1 MSAPNRTGAILAI
14 RPDGAAVVH
23 AAGQRI
29 EIPGGDVDETRLTA
43 VTGLTS
49 AASAAGAPIATLIV
63 EATAVRAAMIAGDG
77 FEVGDVLDAET
88 AAAIDV
94 DEDGSVHVQLHD
106 LQVDVEGEDVRV
118 AALTLVADVAAALER
133 SVAVTAT
140 EAGVVRHLQVGA
152 DGALVLQEAATTSAP
167 EEPAP
172 TPGPK
177 PRAVKAA
184 RPRRG
189 RAAPVAAPVEP
200 ITAPV
205 DETPAADA
213 ATGPEAAAVE
223 TPEPTPVEVSAVEQ
237 PEISVDA
244 EPTPTDAV
252 DAAAVDA
259 EPAAKDDVDQAV
271 EVDVDERPE
280 SAADTTTDTVR
291 TETLLEVVDVV
302 EVPAVEDR
310 DQVDDE
316 KHPVEVERETPSAAV
331 PSTTSKEL
339 VTVPSEPEAG
349 GQPSR
354 VHRLVQRVR
363 QTTTVVALVAVI
375 GVLTAAGIAG
385 VEATSHSDALARYAL
400 VSADL
405 TEIRDDV
412 RAALEEAQALGDLSA
427 QVADESTTAAL
438 ATAIERATELVE
450 GEDPGAGS
458 SWRYWT
464 KAALSEQTDA
474 VSSEITKAK
483 AIAAALEGAVRAVN
497 ASHEAWAAEQDPA
510 DLAGAIAALSSAIDA
525 ATGVLAESD
534 GRVGDN
540 AVRQTLADAIAVAT
554 TVRDTAPPADA
565 PAPERAAAAIAAR
578 DQTTALGAAQQAVT
592 TARNTWEA
600 SQSAPAAQQPAP
612 GTGNSST
619 GASTGTGAAAG
630 STNAGTATSAAS
642 GEFTVDAAAVP
653 PSADRPGVATVQ
665 VAVSGNAGD
674 SAAVLLTVA
683 GITTQIGTVS
693 GSGIVT
699 GTAEGLPTGTWPW
712 HVTVAGLQ
720 ASGTPDI
727 RVY

>member
-1 MSAPNRTGAILAI
+1 MSAPTRTGAILAI

-43 VTGLTS
+43 VTGLMTV
-49 AASAAGAPIATLIV
+49 ASAAGAPIATLIV
-63 EATAVRAAMIAGDG
+63 EAAAVRAAMIAGDG
-77 FEVGDVLDAET
+77 FQVGDVLDAET
-88 AAAIDV
+88 TAGIDV
-94 DEDGSVHVQLHD
+94 DQDGSAHVQLHD
-106 LQVDVEGEDVRV
+106 LQVDVEGEDVRA
-118 AALTLVADVAAALER
+118 AALTLVADIAAALER
-133 SVAVTAT
+133 SVEVTAT
-140 EAGVVRHLQVGA
+140 EAGAVRHLQVGV
-152 DGALVLQEAATTSAP
+152 DGVPVLQEPASAP
-167 EEPAP
+167 TAEEPTP
-172 TPGPK
+172 TPTPK
-177 PRAVKAA
+177 PRAVRAS

-189 RAAPVAAPVEP
+189 RVAPVAAPVEP
-200 ITAPV
+200 TTAPV
-205 DETPAADA
+205 DETPATDDP
-213 ATGPEAAAVE
+213 GAAAVE
-223 TPEPTPVEVSAVEQ
+223 KPAPMAGDAPTEVEQ
-237 PEISVDA
+237 PEIPVDV
-244 EPTPTDAV
+244 EPTQTDAV
-252 DAAAVDA
+252 DAAPGDETPTA
-259 EPAAKDDVDQAV
+259 EDNVDQAV
-271 EVDVDERPE
+271 EVDDEHAEDPAT
-280 SAADTTTDTVR
+280 AAAPIETV
-291 TETLLEVVDVV
+291 LEVVDVV
-302 EVPAVEDR
+302 EVPAIEDR

-316 KHPVEVERETPSAAV
+316 REAPAATSSSTP
-331 PSTTSKEL
+331 SKEL
-339 VTVPSEPEAG
+339 VTVPARSEQSE
-349 GQPSR
+349 QPSR
-354 VHRLVQRVR
+354 GRRFVQRAR

-375 GVLTAAGIAG
+375 AGLTVAGISG
-385 VEATSHSDALARYAL
+385 VEATTHSDALARYAL

-438 ATAIERATELVE
+438 ATAIERATELVG

-483 AIAAALEGAVRAVN
+483 AVAAALEGAVRAVK

-510 DLAGAIAALSSAIDA
+510 DFAGAIAALSGAIDA

-540 AVRQTLADAIAVAT
+540 AVRQALADAIAAAT
-554 TVRDTAPPADA
+554 TVRDTAPAADA

-600 SQSAPAAQQPAP
+600 SQTAPAAQQPAP
-612 GTGNSST
+612 GTGNGSAGTS
-619 GASTGTGAAAG
+619 AGTGAAAG
-630 STNAGTATSAAS
+630 STNAGTASSAAS

-665 VAVSGNAGD
+665 VAVSGNAGE
-674 SAAVLLTVA
+674 STAVLLTVA

-699 GTAEGLPTGTWPW
+699 GSAEGLPTGTWPW

>member
-1 MSAPNRTGAILAI
+1 MSATTRTGAILAI

-23 AAGQRI
+23 AGGQRI
-29 EIPGGDVDETRLTA
+29 EIAGGDVDETRLTA
-43 VTGLTS
+43 VTGLTTV
-49 AASAAGAPIATLIV
+49 ASAAGAPIATLFV
-63 EATAVRAAMIAGDG
+63 EAAAVRAAMIAGDG
-77 FEVGDVLDAET
+77 FQVGDVLDAET
-88 AAAIDV
+88 TAAIAV
-94 DEDGSVHVQLHD
+94 DQDGSAHVQLHD
-106 LQVDVEGEDVRV
+106 LQVDVEGEDVRA

-133 SVAVTAT
+133 SVDVTAT

-152 DGALVLQEAATTSAP
+152 DGALVLQEPATATTQ

-172 TPGPK
+172 APAPK

-189 RAAPVAAPVEP
+189 RVAPVAAPVEP

-205 DETPAADA
+205 DETSAADE
-213 ATGPEAAAVE
+213 ATEPEAAAVE
-223 TPEPTPVEVSAVEQ
+223 TPAPVEAPADVEQ

-244 EPTPTDAV
+244 EPTPADDA
-252 DAAAVDA
+252 DAAAA
-259 EPAAKDDVDQAV
+259 EPSAAVDVDQAV

-280 SAADTTTDTVR
+280 PATDTTTEAVPAETV
-291 TETLLEVVDVV
+291 LEVVDVV
-302 EVPAVEDR
+302 EMPAVDDG
-310 DQVDDE
+310 DQADDE
-316 KHPVEVERETPSAAV
+316 EDPVEVEVEVEAPAAAV

-339 VTVPSEPEAG
+339 VTVPAKPEASE
-349 GQPSR
+349 QPTR
-354 VHRLVQRVR
+354 MRRLMQRAR
-363 QTTTVVALVAVI
+363 QTTTVVALVAII

-385 VEATSHSDALARYAL
+385 VDATSHSDALARYAL

-427 QVADESTTAAL
+427 QVTDESTTDAL

-483 AIAAALEGAVRAVN
+483 AIAAALDGAVRAVN
-497 ASHEAWAAEQDPA
+497 ASHEAWAADQDPA
-510 DLAGAIAALSSAIDA
+510 DLTGAIAALSGAIDA
-525 ATGVLAESD
+525 ATGVLTESD

-540 AVRQTLADAIAVAT
+540 AVRQALADAIAAAT
-554 TVRDTAPPADA
+554 TVRDTAPAADA

-612 GTGNSST
+612 GTGNGSA
-619 GASTGTGAAAG
+619 GASAGNGAAAG
-630 STNAGTATSAAS
+630 SINSGTASSAAS

-665 VAVSGNAGD
+665 VAVSGNAGE
-674 SAAVLLTVA
+674 SVAVLLTVA

-699 GTAEGLPTGTWPW
+699 GSAEGLPTGTWPW

>member
-1 MSAPNRTGAILAI
+1 MNVAARTGAILAI

-29 EIPGGDVDETRLTA
+29 EIPGGDVDETRIAA
-43 VTGLTS
+43 VAGLTS
-49 AASAAGAPIATLIV
+49 VALAAGTPIATLIV
-63 EATAVRAAMIAGDG
+63 EAAAVRTAMIAGDG
-77 FEVGDVLDAET
+77 FQVGDVLDAET

-94 DEDGSVHVQLHD
+94 DEDGTAHVQLHD
-106 LQVDVEGEDVRV
+106 LQVDVEGEDVRA
-118 AALTLVADVAAALER
+118 AALTLVADVAAALGR
-133 SVAVTAT
+133 SVGVTAT
-140 EAGVVRHLQVGA
+140 DAGTVRHLQVGV
-152 DGALVLQEAATTSAP
+152 DGVPVLQEPASTPAP
-167 EEPAP
+167 EQPAP
-172 TPGPK
+172 TPTPK
-177 PRAVKAA
+177 GRAVKAA

-200 ITAPV
+200 VTAPV
-205 DETPAADA
+205 DETPVAAETSEPD
-213 ATGPEAAAVE
+213 AAAVE
-223 TPEPTPVEVSAVEQ
+223 TPAPVAGDAPTEVEQ
-237 PEISVDA
+237 PEI
-244 EPTPTDAV
+244 P
-252 DAAAVDA
+252 
-259 EPAAKDDVDQAV
+259 VDQVA
-271 EVDVDERPE
+271 EVDVDDERVEDP
-280 SAADTTTDTVR
+280 ADVTTDAVPAETV
-291 TETLLEVVDVV
+291 LEVVDVV

-310 DQVDDE
+310 DRDRDDE
-316 KHPVEVERETPSAAV
+316 QHQVEVERKAPAAAS
-331 PSTTSKEL
+331 PSTTSKDL
-339 VTVPSEPEAG
+339 VTVPAKSEASER
-349 GQPSR
+349 PSR
-354 VHRLVQRVR
+354 VRRLVQRAR
-363 QTTTVVALVAVI
+363 HAAMVVTLVAVI
-375 GVLTAAGIAG
+375 AGLTAAGISG
-385 VEATSHSDALARYAL
+385 VQATTHSDALARYAL

-405 TEIRDDV
+405 TEVRDDV

-438 ATAIERATELVE
+438 ATAIERATDVVE

-474 VSSEITKAK
+474 LSSEITKAK
-483 AIAAALEGAVRAVN
+483 AIAAALDGAVRAVN

-510 DLAGAIAALSSAIDA
+510 ADLSGAIDALSWAIDA
-525 ATGVLAESD
+525 ATAVLAESD

-540 AVRQTLADAIAVAT
+540 AVRQTLADAIAAAT
-554 TVRDTAPPADA
+554 TVRDTAPAVDA
-565 PAPERAAAAIAAR
+565 PGPERAAAAIAAR
-578 DQTTALGAAQQAVT
+578 DQTTTLGAAQHAVM

-612 GTGNSST
+612 GTGNAST
-619 GASTGTGAAAG
+619 GASAGAGAAAG
-630 STNAGTATSAAS
+630 SANAGTASSAAS

-665 VAVSGNAGD
+665 VAVSGNAGE
-674 SAAVLLTVA
+674 SVAVLLTVA

-699 GTAEGLPTGTWPW
+699 GSAEGLPTGTWPW

>member
-1 MSAPNRTGAILAI
+1 MNAPTRTGAILAI

-29 EIPGGDVDETRLTA
+29 EIPAGDVDETRLTA

-63 EATAVRAAMIAGDG
+63 EAAAVRAAMIAGDG

-88 AAAIDV
+88 TAAIDV
-94 DEDGSVHVQLHD
+94 DEDGSALVQLHG
-106 LQVDVEGEDVRV
+106 LQVDVEGEDVRA

-133 SVAVTAT
+133 SVEVIAT
-140 EAGVVRHLQVGA
+140 EAGTVRHLQVGV
-152 DGALVLQEAATTSAP
+152 DGVPVLQEPALSPTP

-172 TPGPK
+172 APAPK
-177 PRAVKAA
+177 PRAVRAA

-189 RAAPVAAPVEP
+189 RVAPVAAPVEP
-200 ITAPV
+200 IMARIDEAPTA
-205 DETPAADA
+205 DEPTE
-213 ATGPEAAAVE
+213 PEAAAAE
-223 TPEPTPVEVSAVEQ
+223 TPAPMPVAAPAVEQ

-244 EPTPTDAV
+244 EPTPTDA
-252 DAAAVDA
+252 A
-259 EPAAKDDVDQAV
+259 DQAV
-271 EVDVDERPE
+271 EVEVDERPE
-280 SAADTTTDTVR
+280 PAEGTTTDAVP
-291 TETLLEVVDVV
+291 TETVLEVVDVV
-302 EVPAVEDR
+302 EMPSVEDR
-310 DQVDDE
+310 GQADDE
-316 KHPVEVERETPSAAV
+316 QGAVEVEREAPSAAV
-331 PSTTSKEL
+331 SSTSSKEL
-339 VTVPSEPEAG
+339 VTVPAKPEASE
-349 GQPSR
+349 QPSR
-354 VHRLVQRVR
+354 VRRLVQRAR

-405 TEIRDDV
+405 TEVRDDV

-438 ATAIERATELVE
+438 ATAIERATEVVE

-483 AIAAALEGAVRAVN
+483 AIAAALEGAMRAVN

-510 DLAGAIAALSSAIDA
+510 DLAGAIAALSGAIDA

-540 AVRQTLADAIAVAT
+540 AVRQTLADAIAAAT

-619 GASTGTGAAAG
+619 GPSAGTGAAAG
-630 STNAGTATSAAS
+630 STNAGTASSAAS

-665 VAVSGNAGD
+665 VAVSGNAGE

>member
-1 MSAPNRTGAILAI
+1 MNAQTRTGAILAI

-43 VTGLTS
+43 VTGLTTV
-49 AASAAGAPIATLIV
+49 ASAAGAPIATLIV
-63 EATAVRAAMIAGDG
+63 EAAAVRAAMIAGDG
-77 FEVGDVLDAET
+77 FQVGDVLDAET
-88 AAAIDV
+88 TAAIDV
-94 DEDGSVHVQLHD
+94 DQDGSAHVQLHD
-106 LQVDVEGEDVRV
+106 LQVDVEGEDVRA
-118 AALTLVADVAAALER
+118 AALTLVTDVAAALER
-133 SVAVTAT
+133 SVEVTAT
-140 EAGVVRHLQVGA
+140 EGGVVRHLQVGA
-152 DGALVLQEAATTSAP
+152 DGALVLQEPATAPAP
-167 EEPAP
+167 EETAP
-172 TPGPK
+172 TPAPK

-189 RAAPVAAPVEP
+189 RVAPVAAPVEP

-205 DETPAADA
+205 DETPAADE
-213 ATGPEAAAVE
+213 ATEPDAAAVE
-223 TPEPTPVEVSAVEQ
+223 TPAPMPVEAPADVEQ

-244 EPTPTDAV
+244 EPTPAV
-252 DAAAVDA
+252 
-259 EPAAKDDVDQAV
+259 DVDQAV
-271 EVDVDERPE
+271 EVDVDEHAE
-280 SAADTTTDTVR
+280 SATDTTTEAVP
-291 TETLLEVVDVV
+291 TETVLEVGDVV
-302 EVPAVEDR
+302 EVPAVQGQDH
-310 DQVDDE
+310 DDE
-316 KHPVEVERETPSAAV
+316 QVEVERDAPTTAV
-331 PSTTSKEL
+331 SSTTSKEL
-339 VTVPSEPEAG
+339 VTVPARSEASE
-349 GQPSR
+349 QPTR
-354 VHRLVQRVR
+354 VRRLMQRAR

-385 VEATSHSDALARYAL
+385 VDATSHSDALARYAL

-483 AIAAALEGAVRAVN
+483 AIAAALDGAVRAVN
-497 ASHEAWAAEQDPA
+497 ASHEAWAADQDPA

-540 AVRQTLADAIAVAT
+540 AVRQALADAIAAAT
-554 TVRDTAPPADA
+554 TVRDTAPAADA

-592 TARNTWEA
+592 TARSTWEA

-612 GTGNSST
+612 GTGNGS
-619 GASTGTGAAAG
+619 ASASAGTGATAG
-630 STNAGTATSAAS
+630 STNAGTASSAAS

-665 VAVSGNAGD
+665 VAVSGNAGE
-674 SAAVLLTVA
+674 SVAVLLTVA

-699 GTAEGLPTGTWPW
+699 GSAEGLPTGTWPW